1 MEQNGPGS
9 CRDRSSIRNRESAPG
24 MIPFEYYDRATRDNL
39 PRERTAL
46 VDAGLRRPVRGDR
59 GAPPPRP
66 STRPDVGPLVPPH
79 ASAEERER
87 RRRPP
92 VPAVPPPLNA
102 PRSPAPRP

>member
-9 CRDRSSIRNRESAPG
+9 CRDRSNIRNRESAPG
-24 MIPFEYYDRATRDNL
+24 ISVSSTTIAPPVTTF

-46 VDAGLRRPVRGDR
+46 VNAALRRPVRGDR

-66 STRPDVGPLVPPH
+66 STRQDVGPPVPAR
-79 ASAEERER
+79 ASAEERAR

-92 VPAVPPPLNA
+92 VPAATAPP
-102 PRSPAPRP
+102 SPAPP